1 MKPPEGVLKK
11 HYKIDSLWYH
21 GGALTSI
28 QQIAASKIDT
38 KFGGG
43 ELGQGFYVGNY
54 GHEASTWA
62 WHVAKGK
69 KPTVVELEVINFDAA
84 SLKKLEL
91 SWLGAK
97 ELAISIAKSKARRT
111 YVLKVDVVAAPIVG
125 KNFKD
130 TPTQL
135 KWEGV
140 NSAAF
145 LNSASVIKRI
155 TKL

>member
-1 MKPPEGVLKK
+1 VLKK
-11 HYKIDSLWYH
+11 NYEIDGTWYH

-38 KFGGG
+38 KLGGG

-54 GHEASTWA
+54 GHEASAWA
-62 WHVAKGK
+62 WYVAKGK
-69 KPTVVELEVINFDAA
+69 KPTVVELKVNNSGTA
-84 SLKKLEL
+84 SLKKHEL

-97 ELAISIAKSKARRT
+97 EHAISIAKADRRRT
-111 YVLKVDVVAAPIVG
+111 YVFNVDVVAAPIVG
-125 KNFKD
+125 KHFRD

-135 KWEGV
+135 KWEGAK
-140 NSAAF
+140 SAAF
-145 LNSASVIKRI
+145 LNSSDVNKKI